1 MRSIRASQLGYFKRL
16 TAADAASGLTL
27 PDLVKVGEAYGM
39 NTVRIRDPKRMREDI
54 RAVLAAPGPVLCD
67 VVTIADEPREP
78 RVSAVQKPDGTI
90 VSRPLEDMVAA
101 AGSEGVS
108 GEYDCPAGRRVAAY
122 QACAGRIW
130 FRMSC
135 A

>member
-1 MRSIRASQLGYFKRL
+1 MRSSCALQLGYFKCL

-90 VSRPLEDMVAA
+90 VSRPLEDMAPLLDQKEFLANMIVPPV
-101 AGSEGVS
+101 E
-108 GEYDCPAGRRVAAY
+108 E
-122 QACAGRIW
+122 
-130 FRMSC
+130 
-135 A
+135 